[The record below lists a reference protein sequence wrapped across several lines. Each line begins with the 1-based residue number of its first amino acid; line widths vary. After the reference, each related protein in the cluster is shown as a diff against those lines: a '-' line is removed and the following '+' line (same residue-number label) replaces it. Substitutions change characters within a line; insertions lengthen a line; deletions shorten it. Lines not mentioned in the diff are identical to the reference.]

1 MKTLICIC
9 LVVCLLLGVSSC
21 SLFDEAKDQLGEIG
35 SGLGIDLD
43 SDKLQDL
50 FQQGLAD
57 LETVLGKN
65 VIEATGE
72 AANNEAGNL
81 HVYSDKIVITVDT
94 EDIRAKMDETGV
106 TVESI
111 KAEQANAATAQME
124 YQLQYQYIAALKING
139 ASKAA
144 VCYATVTT
152 DTLTNTVDITIPIAA
167 DDMGVTIYELLQGG
181 SIEIESC
188 LQHGT
193 DTTKS
198 VTDTYYL
205 NTIPEGKTGDTL
217 TMQDHRNA

>member
-1 MKTLICIC
+1 MKTLICIG

-43 SDKLQDL
+43 SDKIQDL
-50 FQQGLAD
+50 FQEGLAD

-81 HVYSDKIVITVDT
+81 HVYNDKIVITVDT
-94 EDIRAKMDETGV
+94 EDIRAKMNETGV

-111 KAEQANAATAQME
+111 QKEQANAATAQME

-139 ASKAA
+139 SAKAA

-152 DTLTNTVDITIPIAA
+152 DTLTNTVDITIPIATG
-167 DDMGVTIYELLQGG
+167 DMGVTIYELLQGG